1 MKHPLRIGL
10 IGAGGYAVRHREA
23 LAIHETAGRA
33 VLVAAADPGFAA
45 NRDLAAPFTERGVRC
60 HLSDDAMFGEEEDLD
75 AVIIAAPIPL
85 HFAMVKRGLARGL
98 KILLEKPPVPL
109 LSQLDALLALPG
121 SDGVAVGFQHICSP
135 PVRRVR
141 ELIESG
147 ALGALR
153 EIRAGACWPRLDD
166 YYLRARWAG
175 RLLLDGEPVCDGPA
189 TNALA
194 HVIHNAMFFA
204 AALGERFAVPASVRG
219 EFHRARPIEA
229 SDTVAL
235 RARFASGPVFTAAFT
250 HATKESLPFRIRVL
264 GTDGSAEISDDGKSL
279 AVNGEPVSCE
289 TAELPIVTLQRD
301 FLEFCTGRIPRPAT
315 SLADTRGFLTLTNAA
330 LEAAGAIRTIP
341 APFVDRYEAK
351 GLTGYDVAGLPE
363 LVAAVVAAGRIFSE
377 SCAPWAASSVE
388 TPVALLRGLNLESIA
403 AKDPPAK

>member
-1 MKHPLRIGL
+1 LV
-10 IGAGGYAVRHREA
+10 GAGGYAVRHREA
-23 LAIHETAGRA
+23 LEILQAEGR
-33 VLVAAADPGFAA
+33 VLLVAAADPGFAA
-45 NRDLAAPFTERGVRC
+45 SHELAAPFTERGVHC
-60 HLSDDAMFGEEEDLD
+60 YLSDEAMIAEEGGLD
-75 AVIIAAPIPL
+75 AVIIATPIPL

-135 PVRRVR
+135 PVRRMQ

-175 RLLLDGEPVCDGPA
+175 RLLLDGEPVWDGPA

-204 AALGERFAVPASVRG
+204 AAPGERFSVPASVRG
-219 EFHRARPIEA
+219 EFHHARPIEA

-235 RARFASGPVFTAAFT
+235 RARFAGGPVFTAAFT

-264 GTDGSAEISDDGKSL
+264 GTAGSAEILDDGKSL

-289 TAELPIVTLQRD
+289 TAELPIITLQRD
-301 FLEFCTGRIPRPAT
+301 FLDFCTGCIPRPAT
-315 SLADTRGFLTLTNAA
+315 SLADTRGFLTLTNGA

-341 APFVDRYEAK
+341 APFAARHEAR
-351 GLTGYDVAGLPE
+351 GLTGYEVSGIADLVVRTLDDGE
-363 LVAAVVAAGRIFSE
+363 LFSE
-377 SCAPWAASSVE
+377 AGAPWAASSAE
-388 TPVALLRGLNLESIA
+388 TGVASLRGLDLQA
-403 AKDPPAK
+403 VAGR